1 MSHRLQVLIPEALDA
16 RIRQAAK
23 RTRVSMGERVRRAI
37 ERALEEQ
44 KTASDALEKLAAL
57 DAPTGDIEHV
67 LGEIEDGRR

>member
-1 MSHRLQVLIPEALDA
+1 MPGSVRRLSAPVWW
-16 RIRQAAK
+16 
-23 RTRVSMGERVRRAI
+23 VRRAI